1 MKINFDKWLIIGLIT
16 SILSIIIGYTI
27 GYILW
32 AIFIP
37 TQDYNLS
44 TDEQLRAAQ
53 KEAAINYPLGG
64 FLLRLGFIGL
74 AITTLGYLWRFIQ
87 SKRQK

>member
-16 SILSIIIGYTI
+16 SILSIIIGYFLWD
-27 GYILW
+27 IL
-32 AIFIP
+32 IP

>member
-16 SILSIIIGYTI
+16 SILSIIIGYFLWD
-27 GYILW
+27 IL
-32 AIFIP
+32 IP
-37 TQDYNLS
+37 IQDYNLS

-64 FLLRLGFIGL
+64 FLLHLGFIGL
-74 AITTLGYLWRFIQ
+74 AITTLGYLWRFIH

>member
-16 SILSIIIGYTI
+16 SILSIIIGYFLWD
-27 GYILW
+27 IL
-32 AIFIP
+32 IP
-37 TQDYNLS
+37 IQDYNLS

>member
-16 SILSIIIGYTI
+16 SILSIIIGYFLWD
-27 GYILW
+27 IL
-32 AIFIP
+32 IP
-37 TQDYNLS
+37 IQDYNLS

-53 KEAAINYPLGG
+53 REAALNYPLGR
-64 FLLRLGFIGL
+64 FLLYIGFIGL

>member
-16 SILSIIIGYTI
+16 SILSIIIGYFLWD
-27 GYILW
+27 IL
-32 AIFIP
+32 IP
-37 TQDYNLS
+37 IQDYNLS
-44 TDEQLRAAQ
+44 TDEQLRVAQ